1 MNSLNGFI
9 KLFRKFKVWGWYKD
23 SVVKCVFIHLLLTAN
38 FEPMEWN
45 GTVLKEG
52 QLATSIKSL
61 SEDLGFSSRQVR
73 TALSKLS
80 STNEITTKATNK
92 FTVITIVNW
101 RDFQG
106 SSRRSDKQNFTDSDK
121 RATSKT
127 TNKMTSKTTN
137 KNASKVQC
145 LSEDFNA
152 DENLRQ
158 AKRQA
163 KRQTERQQYK
173 NNKEVED
180 INSTKFISSTDLIQ
194 EQKSKTE
201 TNPSLPR
208 ALGGAQADGIS
219 LKDIRT
225 YQVTN
230 RIGDG
235 DMASTFYHA
244 FVDSKTEFPKNW
256 QTVYA
261 LYATAERSK
270 QEQFIDEL
278 HKGKYKS
285 QWGERKC

>member
-1 MNSLNGFI
+1 MNTLNGFI
-9 KLFRKFKVWGWYKD
+9 KLHRKFTAWRWYQD
-23 SVVKCVFIHLLLTAN
+23 PVVKDVFLHLLLTAN
-38 FEPMEWN
+38 FKKTKWRDLE
-45 GTVLKEG
+45 LDEG
-52 QLATSIKSL
+52 QLVISYQNVAN
-61 SEDLGFSSRQVR
+61 ELGIGVQRVR
-73 TALSKLS
+73 TAINKLKL
-80 STNEITTKATNK
+80 THEITSKSTNK

-137 KNASKVQC
+137 KNASKAQC

-163 KRQTERQQYK
+163 KRQAERQQYK

>member
-127 TNKMTSKTTN
+127 TNKTTSKTTN
-137 KNASKVQC
+137 KNVSKAQC
-145 LSEDFNA
+145 LSGNLSTDK
-152 DENLRQ
+152 NLRQ
-158 AKRQA
+158 AKRQTE
-163 KRQTERQQYK
+163 RQAERQQYK

-208 ALGGAQADGIS
+208 ALGGAQADGIT

-235 DMASTFYHA
+235 DTASTFYHA
-244 FVDSKTEFPKNW
+244 FIDSNTEFPNNW
-256 QTVYA
+256 ETVYTLFVKA
-261 LYATAERSK
+261 SSSK

-278 HKGKYKS
+278 HKGKYKA